1 LHAPLPLATP
11 LDFVV
16 PVAIVCIRKL
26 AGTSIC
32 RSLEFFIH
40 ALAGQ
45 NVQIMHTFTKLI
57 GIVEHP
63 VVEFHFQIDA
73 GSP

>member
-1 LHAPLPLATP
+1 M
-11 LDFVV
+11 
-16 PVAIVCIRKL
+16 RKL
-26 AGTSIC
+26 AGTSIR
-32 RSLEFFIH
+32 RSLEFFIY

-45 NVQIMHTFTKLI
+45 NIQIMHTFAKLI

-63 VVEFHFQIDA
+63 IVEFHFQIDA